1 MKTSSNELKYLQIFE
16 DIFKDIFIW
25 IEDILNLYLQINKD
39 IFIEYNISIVLLKI
53 HFFVSSNHLKIS
65 LIHLKIVIISTI

>member
-53 HFFVSSNHLKIS
+53 HFFVSLNHLKIS